1 MTSEHPHA
9 SIDRQAMLLADFWRI
24 TRRAKQLKS
33 DQLTAEIERAEDRF
47 RDRLSRSPSIL
58 YAEGLPV
65 SERADEIASLIR
77 NNQVVVLTGETGS
90 GKTTQLPKIAL
101 AAGRGRYGLIGHTQP
116 RRIAASSVATRI
128 AKELGE
134 EVGQSVGFKVRFT
147 EKGAQ
152 DGFIKLM
159 TDGILLAETQ
169 GDKFLNAYDTIIIDE
184 AHERSLNIDFLL
196 GYLRQ
201 LLPKRPDL
209 KVIITSATIDAE
221 RFALHFQDRHG
232 KPAPLIA
239 VSGRTYPVDVLY
251 RAAQSEEDDEEK
263 LEEAIADAVDEL
275 WLQGPGDVLVFLPG
289 EREIRETQDILR
301 RRLKP
306 GTEILPLFSRLSVQD
321 QQRIFSGSNGRRVIL
336 ATNVA
341 ETSLTVPG
349 IRYVVDTGIARLNR
363 YSVKNKVQMLQIEKI
378 SQASANQRAG
388 RCGRVGPGICVR
400 LYTEDDFNARSA
412 FTDPEIL
419 RSSLAGVILRLA
431 SLGFGR
437 VQEFPFIEPPSNRAI
452 ADGTALLQELGA
464 LNGEAE
470 LTAIGRELSRIPLDP
485 RIGRM
490 LIEAKTRNVL
500 PEVLVIAAALSVPDP
515 RERPFEARDAADRAH
530 TWFKDTKSDFL
541 SLLNVWKFFIELR
554 EEGGHKKQV
563 QACREKFLNWLRLRE
578 WRDLHGQLC
587 ESLRDLGWADSRASV
602 GFLPS
607 PPEGEGRGRGGSID
621 SAPSTRAKPASPPT
635 QLSQPSP
642 ARGEGADPLR
652 TFSRE
657 VPFENLHRAL
667 LPGLLG
673 NIGVKAD
680 DGDHFLGARGIKF
693 YPFPGSG
700 VDKKGLKW
708 LVAAELAETTRLF
721 ARTLARIDPDWIEAA
736 AGDVATRNYFEPKWD
751 RASGQVV
758 ASERVSLYGLTIV
771 PRRRISYSRIAPVE
785 SHEIFANALALGEVE
800 TNAAF
805 FAFNLRLVKDVR
817 TLEDMARR
825 NDVLVSEE
833 TIAAF
838 YKARIPVDIS
848 TRADLEKWLKAD
860 AETTLPPLARAELRA
875 HRDQSLRLTREEL
888 MRHGAEAIT
897 EEQFPK
903 TLKLGDFEVPVS
915 YRFEPGHVMD
925 GVTAKLPLA
934 LLNAVEDRFASWL
947 IPGLFREK
955 ISAYF
960 KALPKAERGR
970 VQPVPDN
977 VTNFLELATPRE
989 KPLADAMLDFLR
1001 DYLNLRLPA
1010 SVWDRIDLPLHL
1022 RLNFRVMDGEGNELS
1037 MGRDLAKLQEEL
1049 GQIAR
1054 MAFQEGAAR
1063 IGADSNIEKTG
1074 LTTWTIGTLPEGIPV
1089 KRAGRAV
1096 TAYPACVDEGASV
1109 AVRLFETSRE
1119 AEIAH
1124 RRGVVRLISLE
1135 LKQQMRNWERGPS
1148 GFNQSALQLKTAMA
1162 TDKLLAD
1169 FLQTLADRAFI
1180 GDDAL
1185 PRDERAFREQIARA
1199 KQRIPVVADALG
1211 KTIAQVAEAY
1221 AALQINLHGAG
1232 GRAKG
1237 VVPVLSQWRDRLV
1250 HSGFLNETP
1259 WSQLHHL
1266 PRYLLALG
1274 KRLEK
1279 YLTMPEREPRN
1290 GPVLA
1295 AYWQRYDAE
1304 IARCGPTSSAGLVQF
1319 RWLIE
1324 ELQVSLFAQELKTPF
1339 PVSAKRLDKAWAE
1352 TVASAPRRAD

>member
-1 MTSEHPHA
+1 MTTNIA
-9 SIDRQAMLLADFWRI
+9 SPLLNRQTVLLADYWRI
-24 TRRAKQLKS
+24 TRRAKQLKP
-33 DQLTAEIERAEDRF
+33 DQLAAEIERAEDRF

-101 AAGRGRYGLIGHTQP
+101 AAGRGRHGLIGHTQP
-116 RRIAASSVATRI
+116 RRIAASSVAARI

-196 GYLRQ
+196 GYLRE

-221 RFALHFQDRHG
+221 RFALHFQDRNG

-251 RAAQSEEDDEEK
+251 RAAQSEDDDEEK
-263 LEEAIADAVDEL
+263 MEEAIADAVDEL

-452 ADGTALLQELGA
+452 ADGIALLQELGA
-464 LNGEAE
+464 LNAEAE

-541 SLLNVWKFFIELR
+541 SLLNVWKFFIDLR

-578 WRDLHGQLC
+578 WRDLHGQLRD
-587 ESLRDLGWADSRASV
+587 SLRDLGWNT
-602 GFLPS
+602 
-607 PPEGEGRGRGGSID
+607 EGE
-621 SAPSTRAKPASPPT
+621 
-635 QLSQPSP
+635 L
-642 ARGEGADPLR
+642 
-652 TFSRE
+652 SRE
-657 VPFENLHRAL
+657 APFENLHRAL

-673 NIGVKAD
+673 NIGMKAE
-680 DGDHFLGARGIKF
+680 DGDYFLGARGIKF

-721 ARTLARIDPDWIEAA
+721 ARTLARIDPEWIEAA

-751 RASGQVV
+751 RASGQVI

-785 SHEIFANALALGEVE
+785 SHEIFSNALAIGEVE
-800 TNAAF
+800 TTAAF
-805 FAFNLRLVKDVR
+805 FAFNLNLVKDVQ

-838 YKARIPVDIS
+838 YKARIPTDIA
-848 TRADLEKWLKAD
+848 TRADLEKWLKAE
-860 AETTLPPLARAELRA
+860 AETTLPPLERAELRG
-875 HRDQSLRLTREEL
+875 HRDQSLRLTRADL

-934 LLNAVEDRFASWL
+934 LLNAVEDRYASWL

-970 VQPVPDN
+970 VQPVPDS
-977 VTNFLELATPRE
+977 VTHFLELATPRD

-1001 DYLNLRLPA
+1001 DYLNLRLAA

-1037 MGRDLAKLQEEL
+1037 MGRDLGKLQEEL

-1054 MAFQEGAAR
+1054 MAFQDGAAAT
-1063 IGADSNIEKTG
+1063 GAAADIEKTG
-1074 LTTWTIGTLPEGIPV
+1074 LTAWSIGTLPEGIPV

-1096 TAYPACVDEGASV
+1096 TAYPACVDDGTTV
-1109 AVRLFETSRE
+1109 AVRLFETARE

-1124 RRGVVRLISLE
+1124 RRGVVRLIALE
-1135 LKQQMRNWERGPS
+1135 LKQQMRTWERGPS

-1169 FLQTLADRAFI
+1169 FLLTLADRAFI
-1180 GDDAL
+1180 GDDDL

-1211 KTIAQVAEAY
+1211 KTLAQVAEAY
-1221 AALQINLHGAG
+1221 AALQINLHSAG
-1232 GRAKG
+1232 GHAKAL
-1237 VVPVLSQWRDRLV
+1237 VPMLSQWRDRLV
-1250 HSGFLNETP
+1250 RVGFLSETP
-1259 WSQLHHL
+1259 WAQLHHL
-1266 PRYLLALG
+1266 PRYLRALG

-1295 AYWQRYDAE
+1295 AYWQRYEAE
-1304 IARCGPTSSAGLVQF
+1304 VLRCGPGVGIAVLQF

-1352 TVASAPRRAD
+1352 SVASAPRRQD

>member
-1 MTSEHPHA
+1 MTATISTPLQPA
-9 SIDRQAMLLADFWRI
+9 LNRQSMLLADYWRI
-24 TRRAKQLKS
+24 SRRAKQPHLQTKR
-33 DQLTAEIERAEDRF
+33 DQLAAEITRAEDRF
-47 RDRLSRSPSIL
+47 RDRLARSPSIT
-58 YAEGLPV
+58 YSEGLPV

-101 AAGRGRYGLIGHTQP
+101 AAGRGRFGLIGHTQP

-134 EVGQSVGFKVRFT
+134 EVGESVGFKVRFT

-169 GDKFLNAYDTIIIDE
+169 TDKFLNAYDTIIIDE

-209 KVIITSATIDAE
+209 KLIITSATIDAE

-251 RAAQSEEDDEEK
+251 RSTQSEEDDEEK
-263 LEEAIADAVDEL
+263 VEEAIADAVDEL
-275 WLQGPGDVLVFLPG
+275 WLHGPGDVLVFLPG

-301 RRLKP
+301 RRLKS

-349 IRYVVDTGIARLNR
+349 IHYVVDTGLARLNR

-388 RCGRVGPGICVR
+388 RCGRVGPGVCVR
-400 LYTEDDFNARSA
+400 LYSEEDFKARSE

-431 SLGFGR
+431 ALGLGR
-437 VQEFPFIEPPSNRAI
+437 VQEFPFIEPPGSRAI

-464 LNGEAE
+464 LNGDAE
-470 LTAIGRELSRIPLDP
+470 LTGIGRELSRIPVDP

-490 LIEAKTRNVL
+490 LIEAKKLNVL

-530 TWFKDTKSDFL
+530 QWFKDTKSDFL
-541 SLLNVWKFFIELR
+541 SLLNVWKFFVDLR

-578 WRDLHGQLC
+578 WRDLHGQLAQT
-587 ESLRDLGWADSRASV
+587 LRELGWNTDA
-602 GFLPS
+602 G
-607 PPEGEGRGRGGSID
+607 
-621 SAPSTRAKPASPPT
+621 
-635 QLSQPSP
+635 LSKEP
-642 ARGEGADPLR
+642 
-652 TFSRE
+652 
-657 VPFENLHRAL
+657 PFESFHRAL

-673 NIGVKAD
+673 NIGVKSD
-680 DGDHFLGARGIKF
+680 EGDFYLGARGIKF
-693 YPFPGSG
+693 HPFPGSG

-708 LVAAELAETTRLF
+708 LVAAELAETTRLY

-736 AGDVATRNYFEPKWD
+736 AGDVVTRNYFEPKWE

-758 ASERVSLYGLTIV
+758 ASERISLYGLAIV
-771 PRRRISYSRIAPVE
+771 PRRRVNYSRIAPVE
-785 SHEIFANALALGEVE
+785 AHEIFAAALAMGEVE
-800 TNAAF
+800 TSAAF
-805 FAFNLRLVKDVR
+805 YSHNLKLVKDVQ
-817 TLEDMARR
+817 TLEDKARR
-825 NDVLVSEE
+825 TDVLVSEE

-838 YKARIPVDIS
+838 YKSRIPAEIS
-848 TRADLEKWLKAD
+848 TRADLEKWLKA
-860 AETTLPPLARAELRA
+860 EEQITLSPTERAELRGS
-875 HRDQSLRLTREEL
+875 RDQSLRLSREQL

-925 GVTAKLPLA
+925 GVTVRLPLP

-947 IPGLFREK
+947 IPGLWREK
-955 ISAYF
+955 IAVYL

-970 VQPVPDN
+970 VQPVPDT
-977 VTNFLELATPRE
+977 VTAFLELATPRE
-989 KPLADAMLDFLR
+989 KPLPEAMLDFLR
-1001 DYLNLRLPA
+1001 DYLSLKLPA
-1010 SVWDRIDLPLHL
+1010 SVWDRIELPTHL
-1022 RLNFRVMDGEGNELS
+1022 ALNFRVMDGEGNELA
-1037 MGRDLAKLQEEL
+1037 MGRDLGQLQQDL
-1049 GQIAR
+1049 GQAAR
-1054 MAFQEGAAR
+1054 MAFQGSAATDTTGAAV
-1063 IGADSNIEKTG
+1063 DIEKAG
-1074 LTTWTIGTLPEGIPV
+1074 LTGWTIGTLPEGIPV
-1089 KRAGRAV
+1089 KRAGRNV
-1096 TAYPACVDEGASV
+1096 TAYPACVDEGATV
-1109 AVRLFETSRE
+1109 AVRLFETAQE
-1119 AEIAH
+1119 AERAH
-1124 RRGVVRLISLE
+1124 RGGVVRLISLE
-1135 LKQQMRNWERGPS
+1135 LKQQLRNWEKGPS
-1148 GFNQSALQLKTAMA
+1148 GFNQSALQLKTAIP

-1169 FLQTLADRAFI
+1169 FLATLADRAII

-1185 PRDERAFREQIARA
+1185 PRDERANREQVARA
-1199 KQRIPVVADALG
+1199 KQRIPVVAEALG
-1211 KTIAQVAEAY
+1211 RTLVQVAEAY
-1221 AALQINLHGAG
+1221 AALQ
-1232 GRAKG
+1232 G
-1237 VVPVLSQWRDRLV
+1237 VLFSPTVRNKYIVPVLAAWRDRLV
-1250 HSGFLNETP
+1250 YPGFLAATP
-1259 WSQLHHL
+1259 WAQLPHL
-1266 PRYLLALG
+1266 PRYLRALA

-1279 YLTMPEREPRN
+1279 FQSMPERETRHA
-1290 GPVLA
+1290 PVLA
-1295 AYWQRYDAE
+1295 DYWSDWQGELDRVGAAASDA
-1304 IARCGPTSSAGLVQF
+1304 LLDF
-1319 RWLIE
+1319 RWQIE
-1324 ELQVSLFAQELKTPF
+1324 ELNVSLFAQELKTPF
-1339 PVSAKRLDKAWAE
+1339 PVSSKRLDKAWSELIAQS
-1352 TVASAPRRAD
+1352 VALLPRR